1 MWITSIFRTRGKEET
16 VDDRRSEELEEIR
29 RYLVDKMPFRAFILI
44 TDETELSDDEQR
56 VSKFDYVKDD
66 HSTVFTT
73 MGLLEA
79 TRYSIMKGFD

>member
-1 MWITSIFRTRGKEET
+1 MDQQRADEI
-16 VDDRRSEELEEIR
+16 EEIR
-29 RYLVDKMPFRAFILI
+29 RYLTEKMPFRAFILI
-44 TDETELSDDEQR
+44 IDETELSDDEQSI
-56 VSKFDYVKDD
+56 SKFDYVKDD